1 MSLCRNRN
9 LDFEDNINDNQYP
22 RKNIEDIR
30 TNPMDLS
37 KGSIRR
43 TKKNKTRMP
52 KEFVFNEEDEKILKE
67 IKQKESVLD
76 FEDSDDEK
84 KGKKKY
90 KRESDKKIKVE
101 IINTDM
107 PKKEEKENDE
117 NKIEHYEEK
126 KEELIN
132 INKEE
137 NNKEN

>member
-9 LDFEDNINDNQYP
+9 DFEDNINDNQYP
-22 RKNIEDIR
+22 RKNLEDIR

-52 KEFVFNEEDEKILKE
+52 KEFVFNEEDEKILNE

-84 KGKKKY
+84 KGKKKIF
-90 KRESDKKIKVE
+90 KREEIKVE
-101 IINTDM
+101 IINTDL
-107 PKKEEKENDE
+107 PKKEEKKNDE
-117 NKIEHYEEK
+117 NKDEHNEEK

-137 NNKEN
+137 NNK